1 MRKETAAA
9 GSMAFF
15 ALAPGV
21 SAGVVPWLLTRWQ
34 VREPLPY
41 WAPLRLVGLA
51 AITVGV
57 LALAHAFARF
67 VVEGRGTPA
76 PVAPP
81 AHLVVGGLY
90 RYVRNPMYLAVA
102 ATIVGQA
109 LALGQLVLL
118 AYAAIVCVTVVAFVH
133 GYEEPTLSRQFG
145 VQYDTYR
152 RAVPAWWPRRRPWKS
167 PDLDQSGS
175 TVGENRPTGDRHP
188 PIPVQP
194 SSEAR
199 LIRREETQ

>member
-1 MRKETAAA
+1 MRKQTAAA
-9 GSMAFF
+9 ESMAFF

-34 VREPLPY
+34 VQEPLPY
-41 WAPLRLVGLA
+41 WPPLRLVGVAL
-51 AITVGV
+51 ITVGV

-76 PVAPP
+76 PIAPP
-81 AHLVVGGLY
+81 AQLVVGGLY

-118 AYAAIVCVTVVAFVH
+118 GYAAIVCVTVVAFAH
-133 GYEEPTLSRQFG
+133 GYEQPTLSRQFG
-145 VQYDTYR
+145 AQYETYR
-152 RAVPAWWPRRRPWKS
+152 RAVPAWCPRRRPWTP
-167 PDLDQSGS
+167 PDLDDFGS
-175 TVGENRPTGDRHP
+175 TAATTDAPESGTR
-188 PIPVQP
+188 P
-194 SSEAR
+194 SSQPA
-199 LIRREETQ
+199 

>member
-1 MRKETAAA
+1 VRKETAAA
-9 GSMAFF
+9 VSAAFF

-21 SAGVVPWLLTRWQ
+21 SAGAVPWLLTRWH

-41 WAPLRLVGLA
+41 WPPLRLAGVAL
-51 AITVGV
+51 ITVGV

-76 PVAPP
+76 PIAPP

-118 AYAAIVCVTVVAFVH
+118 GYAAIVCVTVVAFAH

-145 VQYDTYR
+145 VRYETYR
-152 RAVPAWWPRRRPWKS
+152 RAVPAWCPRRRPWIP
-167 PDLDQSGS
+167 PDLHDSGS
-175 TVGENRPTGDRHP
+175 TAVRTDGREIGT
-188 PIPVQP
+188 
-194 SSEAR
+194 
-199 LIRREETQ
+199 RRSLRSRRSKPA